1 MATVKASKLV
11 IWAILGGL
19 AVAVVPQF
27 LPTGPSSYLNPSELL
42 ASGRWVAGASIVFLG
57 GLLTALTPCV
67 YPLIPITVGLFGARK
82 SETRG
87 KAVLLTSAYVVGMGL
102 VFSILGVI
110 AARTGQAFG
119 SLLGD
124 PRVAV
129 GLAILLVLLASSM
142 FGAFELSLPPSL
154 MQRLNSVGGTGL
166 AGAFLMGSVSGFLA
180 APCTGPVLAALL
192 AFVAKTQSTAL
203 GGSLLFLYALGIG
216 VPFFLI
222 GVFAMR
228 LPKGG
233 VWMEWVKSLLGIA
246 LLALAANYLKDA
258 FAPLRQGLAGLAG
271 EMGRHPAAWAAGFA
285 AALGILIGAVH
296 RSFER
301 RAPELILKSLGVLLV
316 TGAIVLRI
324 GALDAPASGQM
335 WSTLCLNRQQGERVL
350 STLSDTFWVKVC
362 LANTQPTLRWD
373 ANFPDGN
380 RRSVSIFDAALDQ
393 ARREQRPV
401 MVDFSAEW
409 CAACKELERHTYVD
423 PTVLREM
430 KDARF
435 LTVKVDGT
443 NELDEIDQLYERY
456 GVTGLPTVL
465 FIDSQG
471 KVLDQ
476 PRITGFLGPDKFLV
490 QLKKIR

>member
-1 MATVKASKLV
+1 
-11 IWAILGGL
+11 
-19 AVAVVPQF
+19 
-27 LPTGPSSYLNPSELL
+27 
-42 ASGRWVAGASIVFLG
+42 
-57 GLLTALTPCV
+57 LLTALTPCV

-82 SETRG
+82 TETRG
-87 KAVLLTSAYVVGMGL
+87 RAVLLTSAYVVGMGL

-142 FGAFELSLPPSL
+142 FGAFELSLPPGL

-233 VWMEWVKSLLGIA
+233 VWMEWVKSILGIA

-258 FAPLRQGLAGLAG
+258 FWPLRQSLAGLAG
-271 EMGRHPAAWAAGFA
+271 EIGRHPSAWAAGLA
-285 AALGILIGAVH
+285 VTLGILIGAIH
-296 RSFER
+296 RSFGR
-301 RAPELILKSLGVLLV
+301 RAQEFVLKSVGVLLV

-324 GALDAPASGQM
+324 AALDAPASGQM

-350 STLSDTFWVKVC
+350 STLSDAFWVKVC
-362 LANTQPTLRWD
+362 MANTQPTLRWD
-373 ANFPDGN
+373 TNFPDGS
-380 RRSVSIFDAALDQ
+380 RRSVSLFDAALDQ
-393 ARREQRPV
+393 ARRERRPV

-423 PTVLREM
+423 PTVLRQM

-443 NELDEIDQLYERY
+443 NELDEVNQLYERY

-471 KVLDQ
+471 KVLEQ
-476 PRITGFLGPDKFLV
+476 PRVTGFLGPDKFLV
-490 QLKKIR
+490 QLKKVR